1 MAFRLTKDQKVRLRD
16 LGEEITK
23 EKAALDAVSA
33 DAFGKIEVEVERL
46 LGAHQTYA
54 DLVVTIG
61 GEVEGWAD
69 ELEGEWDD
77 KSERWQEG
85 ERGQAVREWIE
96 EIRSIGN
103 GLSNIDPPDI
113 SFDPPDDADDFSER
127 LGDIAEEPGI

>member
-1 MAFRLTKDQKVRLRD
+1 MAFRLTRDQKVRLRD
-16 LGEEITK
+16 LGDQIAK
-23 EKAALDAVSA
+23 EKAELDAVSA
-33 DAFGKIEVEVERL
+33 DALGKIEVEIERL

-54 DLVVTIG
+54 DVVVAAG

-69 ELEGEWDD
+69 ELEAEWDD

-103 GLSNIDPPDI
+103 EMSNIDAPDI
-113 SFDPPDDADDFSER
+113 SFDPPDDADDYSER
-127 LGDIAEEPGI
+127 LGDIAEEPGL